1 MLFLCGVYTNE
12 EEEEEEE
19 EEDFIKGTEDTS
31 KRGPPQNAQSF
42 CLGFRNFFE
51 LFRVLERVG
60 VSFFSFLSHL
70 CSRLQSLSNTEKE
83 TKPLCNKCALCL
95 SLSLSFV
102 RDDADFFTTRAS
114 SSSSSSSSSF
124 RRMK

>member
-60 VSFFSFLSHL
+60 VSFFPFCHICALVFKVFPTQKRRQSLCVISVRCVSLSLL
-70 CSRLQSLSNTEKE
+70 CSR
-83 TKPLCNKCALCL
+83 
-95 SLSLSFV
+95 
-102 RDDADFFTTRAS
+102 
-114 SSSSSSSSSF
+114 
-124 RRMK
+124 